1 MIGAEEYLCLFWGE
15 TMRLKDGFM
24 LKKILDDYIVVPTG
38 DNIVDFAVA
47 VSLNETGAFLWQQ
60 LESEKSVEELADALA
75 GEYDITS
82 EEVIDDVVEFA
93 ELLKTHNFLA

>member
-1 MIGAEEYLCLFWGE
+1 
-15 TMRLKDGFM
+15 MRLKDGFM

-60 LESEKSVEELADALA
+60 LQSEKSIEELADALA
-75 GEYDITS
+75 SEYDITS
-82 EEVIDDVVEFA
+82 KEVIDDVIEFV
-93 ELLKTHNFLA
+93 ELLKSRNFLAE

>member
-1 MIGAEEYLCLFWGE
+1 
-15 TMRLKDGFM
+15 MRLKDGFM

-60 LESEKSVEELADALA
+60 LESEKSIEELAEALA
-75 GEYDITS
+75 CEYDIAS
-82 EEVIDDVVEFA
+82 EEIIDDVVEFA
-93 ELLKTHNFLA
+93 ELLRVRNFLVE

>member
-1 MIGAEEYLCLFWGE
+1 
-15 TMRLKDGFM
+15 MRLKDGFM

-60 LESEKSVEELADALA
+60 LESEKSIEELADTLA
-75 GEYDITS
+75 SEYDITS
-82 EEVIDDVVEFA
+82 AEVIDDVIEFV
-93 ELLKTHNFLA
+93 ELLKSRDFLAE

>member
-1 MIGAEEYLCLFWGE
+1 MK
-15 TMRLKDGFM
+15 LKDGFM

-60 LESEKSVEELADALA
+60 LESEKNIYELAEALA
-75 GEYDITS
+75 AEYDVTPD
-82 EEVIDDVVEFA
+82 EVIGDVVEFA
-93 ELLKTHNFLA
+93 DMLKTHNFLAQ